1 MITTHNRMP
10 MQAPARTDVART
22 STQSQAGTRT
32 RIIRSSPRSQPDARS
47 RITAPTRIH
56 ERTP

>member
-1 MITTHNRMP
+1 MITTYTRM
-10 MQAPARTDVART
+10 Q
-22 STQSQAGTRT
+22 TQVPTRT
-32 RIIRSSPRSQPDARS
+32 RITSSSTQPQPDTHT

>member
-10 MQAPARTDVART
+10 MQAPARTDVARA
-22 STQSQAGTRT
+22 STESQADTRT
-32 RIIRSSPRSQPDARS
+32 RIIRSCAQPQPDARS
-47 RITAPTRIH
+47 RITAPTRIY

>member
-1 MITTHNRMP
+1 MITTYTRMQT
-10 MQAPARTDVART
+10 QAPTRARIVRSSAQSPPDTGTRVIRR
-22 STQSQAGTRT
+22 STQ
-32 RIIRSSPRSQPDARS
+32 PQPDTHT